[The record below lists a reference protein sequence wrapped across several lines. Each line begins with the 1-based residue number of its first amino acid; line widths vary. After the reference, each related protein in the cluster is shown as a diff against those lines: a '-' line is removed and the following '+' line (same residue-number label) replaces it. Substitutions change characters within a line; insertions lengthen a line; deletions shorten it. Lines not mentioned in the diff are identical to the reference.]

1 MGQEDYRKY
10 IGNKVQDH
18 QVKRREE
25 IFLTHLEIVRDERGY
40 EPPPV
45 DEEEE
50 AQFVKLRT
58 EWIKRAADVLTGVP
72 ERLPPFREINH
83 KIPLI
88 DDKKKY
94 NYHLPRC
101 PDAFKTQLLKKIQQY
116 KKAGWWEETNVPQ
129 AAPMLCIPKKD
140 GVSLRTPID
149 ARKRNDN
156 MEKDV
161 TPFPDQEHI
170 RTEVAQGKY

>member
-1 MGQEDYRKY
+1 
-10 IGNKVQDH
+10 
-18 QVKRREE
+18 
-25 IFLTHLEIVRDERGY
+25 VRDERGY

-72 ERLPPFREINH
+72 ERVPPFREINH

-156 MEKDV
+156 TEKDV

-170 RTEVAQGKY
+170 RTEVARGKY